1 MDMNLCLRASYVGLI
16 AVVTGCAPV
25 RVPQAAGPVD
35 EPRASWSIR
44 AGELLKE
51 HEICRSDMDQPCVI
65 DVGSTEQP
73 MNVVVSVYLHPVG
86 DAKTTYQ
93 GALSATFMT
102 GANGASYERQV
113 DVTIEPGRG
122 PTAMSVAGRMNV
134 GPGRYYLNMTLMA
147 HVPNHSD
154 PYEFQ
159 ESIPIVVTTS

>member
-1 MDMNLCLRASYVGLI
+1 MNLCLRVSSIGLI
-16 AVVTGCAPV
+16 AVVAACAPV
-25 RVPQAAGPVD
+25 RAPQAAGPVD

-73 MNVVVSVYLHPVG
+73 VNVVVSVYLHPVG

-102 GANGASYERQV
+102 GANGAPYERQV
-113 DVTIEPGRG
+113 DVTIEPGRR

-134 GPGRYYLNMTLMA
+134 APGRYYLNMALMA
-147 HVPNHSD
+147 QVSNRSD
-154 PYEFQ
+154 PHEFQ
-159 ESIPIVVTTS
+159 ENIPIVVTTS